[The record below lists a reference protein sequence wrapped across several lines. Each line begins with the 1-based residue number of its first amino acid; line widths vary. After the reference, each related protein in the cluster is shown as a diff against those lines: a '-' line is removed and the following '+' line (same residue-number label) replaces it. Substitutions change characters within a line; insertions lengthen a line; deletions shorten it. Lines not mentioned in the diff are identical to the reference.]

1 MSRKNASPPHTRPL
15 GQRLL
20 EAYDEMPRAERR
32 LADLI
37 LEMGGSLRHESATTL
52 ATRAGVSKATAA
64 RLFQRLGYLG
74 FKDAQRRDD
83 ERPAK
88 GADKAPSEEV
98 AIGRA
103 NLSEH
108 LDSEVRNI
116 VKTIELQRS
125 DELSRAIRML
135 AQAEKLWVVGF
146 GDDYPL
152 AHFARALLIK
162 IRADVRM
169 IPIGGF
175 SVPEEFASISASDTV
190 LAFSVGRR
198 SRALAN
204 MVRSSM
210 QASASVILVTDALAA
225 RDLANAHVT
234 LRCRSLGP
242 MLFPSSTSAV
252 SLITYICA
260 ALAAHVGY
268 PALERLKAIEE
279 IHTAWRETGGP
290 EG

>member
-1 MSRKNASPPHTRPL
+1 MTKVERRAHPQPL

-20 EAYDEMPRAERR
+20 EAYDDMPRAERR
-32 LADLI
+32 LADLV
-37 LEMGGSLRHESATTL
+37 LEMGGSLRHETASSL
-52 ATRAGVSKATAA
+52 AARAGVSKATAA
-64 RLFQRLGYLG
+64 RLFRRLGYLG
-74 FKDAQRRDD
+74 FKDAQRQDD
-83 ERPAK
+83 GRK
-88 GADKAPSEEV
+88 SKAAETAQPGDTGG
-98 AIGRA
+98 GRA
-103 NLSEH
+103 ILSEH

-125 DELSRAIRML
+125 DELARAIRML
-135 AQAEKLWVVGF
+135 ASAEKLWVVGF

-175 SVPEEFASISASDTV
+175 SAPEEFASISASDTV

-198 SRALAN
+198 SRALTN
-204 MVRSSM
+204 VVRSSM

-225 RDLANAHVT
+225 RDLLNVPVI

-279 IHTAWRETGGP
+279 IHTAWRDAAGP
-290 EG
+290 DG